1 MCLHCGLLE
10 AGRPGAD
17 ELYGCS
23 DPILGVQCFFRGYRE
38 DMGFGLYFFRLE
50 AGPEGGTSSIASTFR
65 TLGNEAMSV
74 AIAIGHHRRRKPP

>member
-1 MCLHCGLLE
+1 
-10 AGRPGAD
+10 
-17 ELYGCS
+17 
-23 DPILGVQCFFRGYRE
+23 
-38 DMGFGLYFFRLE
+38 MGFGLYFFRLE

>member
-1 MCLHCGLLE
+1 MCPHCGLLE

-23 DPILGVQCFFRGYRE
+23 DPILGVDCFFRGYRE
-38 DMGFGLYFFRLE
+38 GMGFGLYFLLLE
-50 AGPEGGTSSIASTFR
+50 AGMSSIAITFR
-65 TLGNEAMSV
+65 TLGNEALSV